1 MRKEQAMPS
10 KYLGKVDFPQP
21 TLVTIS
27 RVDLQEVKND
37 SGNFETKAVMYV
49 SNPSNVE
56 LDTARGIIL
65 NVGNWDSCEE
75 ISGQPDSDD
84 WCGTE
89 IVVYEDPS
97 VMFAGKKVGGLRIR
111 AKNTSAPLGPAVPAK
126 VEEPPPPTTADEVP
140 F

>member
-27 RVDLQEVKND
+27 RVDLQDVKNEAGSFD
-37 SGNFETKAVMYV
+37 TKAVMYV

-65 NVGNWDSCEE
+65 NAGNWDSCES
-75 ISGQPDSDD
+75 ISGQVDSDD
-84 WCGTE
+84 WNGTE
-89 IVVYEDPS
+89 IVVYIDPN
-97 VMFAGKKVGGLRIR
+97 VMFGRDKVGGLRIR
-111 AKNTSAPLGPAVPAK
+111 AKATSAPAQ
-126 VEEPPPPTTADEVP
+126 VEEPPPPSMPDDVP